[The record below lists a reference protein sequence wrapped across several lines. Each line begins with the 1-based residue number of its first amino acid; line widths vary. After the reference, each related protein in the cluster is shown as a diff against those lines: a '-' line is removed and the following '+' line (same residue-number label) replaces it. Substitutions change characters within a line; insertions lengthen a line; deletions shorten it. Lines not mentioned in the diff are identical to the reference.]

1 MGIKALIEKKNSL
14 VEQLET
20 LLGKAETETRALTE
34 EELAEFER
42 VKAEIENL
50 TKTIAALQ
58 EKIDGETKSDS
69 ESGNGETQE
78 MTTEERSFISAV
90 RGIKAETRADSNFT
104 KNDNTTMIPTT
115 IIDKIIAKVKEIS
128 PLYGMATKYTNNGNI
143 TIPYVDDSAGDVKMA
158 WADEFTELEA
168 TSMKFKS
175 ISLSGYLAG
184 VLCKVS
190 KSLLNNS
197 DFDLLSYII
206 NYMAEAI
213 AVWIDKTLIDD
224 SAGKIEGMSGVTQ
237 TVTTAGTMS
246 ITADDLIEL
255 QESVPD
261 VYQNNAIWV
270 MNKSTRKF
278 IRKLKDNDGQ
288 YLLNKDVSEKWN
300 YTLLGKPVYISDAM
314 PEVGDGKPVIYYGD
328 MSGLAVKVNETASLE
343 VLREKY
349 ATQHCIG
356 INAWMEWDSKIE
368 NAQKIAALEVK
379 TT

>member
-1 MGIKALIEKKNSL
+1 MSIKALVEKKNSL

-42 VKAEIENL
+42 VKAEIEKL

-58 EKIDGETKSDS
+58 EKIDTET
-69 ESGNGETQE
+69 EQPSGKEENTAEK
-78 MTTEERSFISAV
+78 MTSEERSFVSVV
-90 RGIKAETRADSNFT
+90 RGLKAETRAESNFT
-104 KNDNTTMIPTT
+104 KNANTAMIPTT
-115 IIDKIIAKVKEIS
+115 IIDKIITKVKEIS
-128 PLYGMATKYTNNGNI
+128 PLYGMATKYTVNGNI

-158 WADEFTELEA
+158 WADEFTELES

-197 DFDLLSYII
+197 DFDLLNYII

-237 TVTTAGTMS
+237 TVTTTG
-246 ITADDLIEL
+246 ITADDLIDL
-255 QESVPD
+255 QEAIPD
-261 VYQNNAIWV
+261 VYQNGAIWV
-270 MNKSTRKF
+270 MNKSTRKA

-314 PEVGDGKPVIYYGD
+314 PEIGSGEPVIYYGD

-349 ATQHCIG
+349 ATQHCVG
-356 INAWMEWDSKIE
+356 INAWMEFDSKIE
-368 NAQKIAALEVK
+368 NAQKIASLSVK
-379 TT
+379 TAG